1 VKSLADLDIGSR
13 AFFHSKAVDKRIE
26 CNIARERNYTEGNDK
41 MPLVNKVVWYLL
53 TTVLCASA
61 IRFGFLA
68 GHSTSPV
75 MKAPVKVEKGAGKML
90 FQINGKSAGNK
101 AQALSMEDRDKE
113 KLILIK
119 HIAFV
124 AEQQKMK
131 AYLAEQQK
139 QKRKAAWQNEQ
150 INLLARII
158 EAEAGDQSYKGRIAV
173 GSVVMNRVKHHEF
186 PKNIKAVIFQ
196 QRQGFYQF
204 EPVANG
210 RIYSVSVTASSRS
223 AAREAFYGQDP
234 THGALYF
241 YDPKLTDDK
250 WIRTR
255 PVIKVIGDHT
265 FAQ

>member
-1 VKSLADLDIGSR
+1 
-13 AFFHSKAVDKRIE
+13 
-26 CNIARERNYTEGNDK
+26 

-53 TTVLCASA
+53 TAVLCASA
-61 IRFGFLA
+61 IRFGLSA

-75 MKAPVKVEKGAGKML
+75 MKAPIKVEKGAGKML
-90 FQINGKSAGNK
+90 FQINGQPVVRKDKLEA
-101 AQALSMEDRDKE
+101 MDDRDSE
-113 KLILIK
+113 KRMIIK
-119 HIAFV
+119 HLALL
-124 AEQQKMK
+124 AEQQKQEKQM

-196 QRQGFYQF
+196 HRGGFYQF

-210 RIYSVSVTASSRS
+210 RIYNVSVSASSRS
-223 AAREAFYGQDP
+223 AAREAFFGQDP
-234 THGALYF
+234 TNGALYF
-241 YDPKLTDDK
+241 YDPKLTDDA

-255 PVIKVIGDHT
+255 PVITVIGDHT